1 MTQLDFGGK
10 SCEVDQDG
18 FLLDPECWN
27 EDVARAILKHHNGPE
42 LNEQTLSILQFMREH
57 YKKFNSFPI
66 LHAVCKKLNQPK
78 ECVREE
84 FLDPL
89 LAWKAAGLPKPE
101 NVVSE
106 ADDRNHE
113 FYRLISM
120 Q

>member
-1 MTQLDFGGK
+1 MPQIDFDGK
-10 SCEVDQDG
+10 TCEVDQDG

-27 EDVARAILKHHNGPE
+27 EDVARAILKHHSGPE

-57 YKKFNSFPI
+57 YKKFHAFPI

-89 LAWKAAGLPKPE
+89 LAWKAAGLPKPD
-101 NVVSE
+101 NVFSE
-106 ADDRNHE
+106 ADDRNQE